1 MDTNTINSV
10 RQILMNELG
19 LTRDSVREEMKD
31 IIDSAVEKQVNR
43 LIDEGI
49 LERMVDRYIKNMYG
63 PTMNES
69 INLAVSSVRK
79 SLFDAARE
87 KIDKSVQIIIKE
99 ADNG

>member
-1 MDTNTINSV
+1 
-10 RQILMNELG
+10 
-19 LTRDSVREEMKD
+19 MKN

-49 LERMVDRYIKNMYG
+49 LERMVERYIKNMYG

-69 INLAVSSVRK
+69 VKLAVSSVSK

-87 KIDKSVQIIIKE
+87 KIEKSVQIIIKE
-99 ADNG
+99 SE